1 MRALRRRAYRCATLG
16 GATEAPRADPLM
28 ARSTGA
34 RPGPDKILSLLRQGE
49 MGEAYPTRDA
59 ELGREHRRNRSCLV
73 AQRRVILP
81 RGLSVVQDKTR
92 NRSVLSGA
100 TAGLLLRARSLRRIM
115 LLTCLRRL

>member
-28 ARSTGA
+28 ALSTGA

-49 MGEAYPTRDA
+49 IGEVYPTRDT

-73 AQRRVILP
+73 AQRLGTPPPAFQVAPCPLMRSNP
-81 RGLSVVQDKTR
+81 TR
-92 NRSVLSGA
+92 
-100 TAGLLLRARSLRRIM
+100 AGVPPI
-115 LLTCLRRL
+115 